1 MLDEADRM
9 IENGHF
15 AELDNILRLT
25 SRQFNQETT
34 DAEFSNS
41 NEEQTAVPPSE
52 DESPLQTFIF
62 SATLSKDLQQNL
74 KLRRTRER
82 KVTKKGSQA
91 KPSSTLDELLLR
103 LDFRDPEPE
112 VIDLSPKG
120 GVVSTLKECKVECL
134 NGDKVF
140 FNFLFHLS

>member
-25 SRQFNQETT
+25 SREFNQETT

-41 NEEQTAVPPSE
+41 KEEQTAVPAPD
-52 DESPLQTFIF
+52 DESSLQTFIF

-112 VIDLSPKG
+112 VIDSVQKA
-120 GVVSTLKECKVECL
+120 V
-134 NGDKVF
+134 
-140 FNFLFHLS
+140 